1 MYSINWTAL
10 KAGPKLSGQSRA
22 YLGGVAVAKM
32 VGGFSNK
39 AAHKMGVAAAGGYH
53 LAKLG
58 GTYHPFNLI
67 PDKRG
72 GMKAERPLIDRA
84 LGKAGLPTYW
94 NPKTKVGGTPQFTT
108 RTERIQS
115 RGGQHTASSGRPGTR
130 KSMRGPSAQKSKGR
144 SKIGSRRQYF
154 RRDEDRYT

>member
-32 VGGFSNK
+32 VGGFGNK

-58 GTYHPFNLI
+58 GTYHPFNMI

-94 NPKTKVGGTPQFTT
+94 NPKTKVGGSPQFTT

-115 RGGQHTASSGRPGTR
+115 RRGQHTASSGRPVAR
-130 KSMRGPSAQKSKGR
+130 KSMRGASAP
-144 SKIGSRRQYF
+144 RR
-154 RRDEDRYT
+154 RREEEEIYRRRK